1 MFESPSRLSKLQE
14 AFFETIGYS
23 EYFLGLHA
31 FFEGEVIFARD
42 VVHLNLELPP
52 FPGDADAAWDW
63 FRDNLRGAKEQETF
77 VYELSFA
84 MNNEDD
90 PDMEALVELSRRS
103 PMTVWMIDLAQQVT
117 PEAGR
122 RYVVITIPTKQGARA
137 FRSEY
142 HGKDGVA
149 LLK

>member
-1 MFESPSRLSKLQE
+1 
-14 AFFETIGYS
+14 
-23 EYFLGLHA
+23 
-31 FFEGEVIFARD
+31 
-42 VVHLNLELPP
+42 
-52 FPGDADAAWDW
+52 
-63 FRDNLRGAKEQETF
+63 
-77 VYELSFA
+77 

-103 PMTVWMIDLAQQVT
+103 PMTVWMIDLAQQET

>member
-1 MFESPSRLSKLQE
+1 MFESPSSLNKLQA
-14 AFFETIGYS
+14 AFSENISYS

-77 VYELSFA
+77 VYELAFA
-84 MNNEDD
+84 MDNEDD

-103 PMTVWMIDLAQQVT
+103 PMTVWMIDLAQQEA
-117 PEAGR
+117 PDAGR
-122 RYVVITIPTKQGARA
+122 RYVVITIPTKKSAREFKDA
-137 FRSEY
+137 Y
-142 HGKDGVA
+142 HGKDGGP